1 MVQTYEKP
9 GIRPVFALINV
20 IAASDEGRKEGA
32 NQRRSEWPTLN
43 SLLAVAGRVPQHPCG
58 RLDRQRGRHSDLSLF
73 HPSTNQGPIYVPEML
88 AYRFR
93 SLRSAPTLG
102 CEKC

>member
-9 GIRPVFALINV
+9 SIRPVFALINV

-32 NQRRSEWPTLN
+32 NQRRSEWPTLIRCLR
-43 SLLAVAGRVPQHPCG
+43 SPAGSHSTLWPV
-58 RLDRQRGRHSDLSLF
+58 DRQRGRHSDLSLF